1 MKRSRPREAGDS
13 CVPARAGY
21 TLAMRRILSPL
32 SLALLALSLAA
43 CGNKG
48 PLVLPSP
55 PDEAEIVPDDGIAPD
70 PAESADEA
78 ADDVPTDDTGSEGDP
93 ETETPPPAGTPDR
106 SGR

>member
-1 MKRSRPREAGDS
+1 MKRSRTGRPGGSSAP
-13 CVPARAGY
+13 VRAGY
-21 TLAMRRILSPL
+21 TLAMRRLLFLL
-32 SLALLALSLAA
+32 SLALLALSLSA

-55 PDEAEIVPDDGIAPD
+55 DESEIVPDDGVAPD

-78 ADDVPTDDTGSEGDP
+78 ADDVPSDDAGDEGEP
-93 ETETPPPAGTPDR
+93 QTPPVGTPDR

>member
-1 MKRSRPREAGDS
+1 MKRSRTRAARDS
-13 CVPARAGY
+13 CAPARAGY
-21 TLAMRRILSPL
+21 TLAMRRFLSPF

-55 PDEAEIVPDDGIAPD
+55 PDETEIVPDAGIAPD

-78 ADDVPTDDTGSEGDP
+78 ADGVPTDDADSEGDP

>member
-1 MKRSRPREAGDS
+1 MR
-13 CVPARAGY
+13 
-21 TLAMRRILSPL
+21 TLSSLL
-32 SLALLALSLAA
+32 SLALLALLLAA

-55 PDEAEIVPDDGIAPD
+55 DEAEIVPDDDPAPD

>member
-1 MKRSRPREAGDS
+1 MKRSRPRGAGGS
-13 CVPARAGY
+13 CAPARAGY
-21 TLAMRRILSPL
+21 TLAMRRLLSPL

-48 PLVLPSP
+48 PLVLPPP
-55 PDEAEIVPDDGIAPD
+55 PDEAEIVPDAGVAPD

-78 ADDVPTDDTGSEGDP
+78 ADGVPTDDTDGEGDP
-93 ETETPPPAGTPDR
+93 ETPPPAGTPDR

>member
-1 MKRSRPREAGDS
+1 
-13 CVPARAGY
+13 
-21 TLAMRRILSPL
+21 MRRLLSLLP
-32 SLALLALSLAA
+32 LALLALSLSA

-55 PDEAEIVPDDGIAPD
+55 DESQIVPDDDVVPD

-78 ADDVPTDDTGSEGDP
+78 AEDVPTDAADDDVGDP
-93 ETETPPPAGTPDR
+93 ETLPAGTPDR

>member
-1 MKRSRPREAGDS
+1 MR
-13 CVPARAGY
+13 
-21 TLAMRRILSPL
+21 TLSSLL
-32 SLALLALSLAA
+32 SLALLALLLAA

-55 PDEAEIVPDDGIAPD
+55 DEAEIVPDDDPAPD

-78 ADDVPTDDTGSEGDP
+78 VEQPPVDDANDEAGDEGEP
-93 ETETPPPAGTPDR
+93 ETPPAGTPDR

>member
-1 MKRSRPREAGDS
+1 MR
-13 CVPARAGY
+13 
-21 TLAMRRILSPL
+21 TLPSLL

-55 PDEAEIVPDDGIAPD
+55 DESEMVPGDEVAPD
-70 PAESADEA
+70 PAEDA
-78 ADDVPTDDTGSEGDP
+78 ADDATAGDTDDAGDEGDP
-93 ETETPPPAGTPDR
+93 GTPAAGAPGG

>member
-1 MKRSRPREAGDS
+1 MKRSRTRGARDS
-13 CVPARAGY
+13 CVPVRAGY
-21 TLAMRRILSPL
+21 TLAMRRLLSLL

-55 PDEAEIVPDDGIAPD
+55 DETEVVPDDGITPD

-78 ADDVPTDDTGSEGDP
+78 ADDVPTDDTGDEGDP
-93 ETETPPPAGTPDR
+93 ETPPAGTPDR
-106 SGR
+106 SDR

>member
-1 MKRSRPREAGDS
+1 MKRSRPRGAGDS

-21 TLAMRRILSPL
+21 TLAMRRLLFLL
-32 SLALLALSLAA
+32 SLAPLALSLAA

-55 PDEAEIVPDDGIAPD
+55 PDEAEIVPDDDGVAPD

-78 ADDVPTDDTGSEGDP
+78 FDDVPTDGDGDP
-93 ETETPPPAGTPDR
+93 ETDTPPAGTLDR

>member
-1 MKRSRPREAGDS
+1 MKRSLTRAAGGS
-13 CVPARAGY
+13 CAPACAGY
-21 TLAMRRILSPL
+21 TLAMRRLLSPL

-55 PDEAEIVPDDGIAPD
+55 PAEAEIVPDDGIAPD